1 MNLKSKTH
9 LETQKTAAEG
19 KLAARLALLK
29 DKGLDE
35 GAIGRGAMVRKL
47 KADVRKANQRL
58 ARIAALEKFNADKAQ
73 AKAEKL
79 AAEKAAR
86 EAPAAAPAEP
96 APAPEKKPKK
106 EKKEKQKKA

>member
-9 LETQKTAAEG
+9 LETQKKAAEG
-19 KLAARLALLK
+19 KLATRLSLLK

-47 KADVRKANQRL
+47 KADVRKTNRRL
-58 ARIAALEKFNADKAQ
+58 ARIAALEKFKADKAQ
-73 AKAEKL
+73 AKVEKL

-86 EAPAAAPAEP
+86 EAPPAETP
-96 APAPEKKPKK
+96 EPVPEKKPKK